1 MNSEKYNRSV
11 ALLCPTCGSS
21 QFSSS
26 KPDDVESEL
35 LTCASCSREITRDD
49 LIRENSENVDEHIKE
64 IGREVTKDLALE
76 LKNILASAFKG
87 NQFIKIK

>member
-1 MNSEKYNRSV
+1 
-11 ALLCPTCGSS
+11 
-21 QFSSS
+21 
-26 KPDDVESEL
+26 L